1 MTAGSRIPKP
11 EGSTWT
17 DEQWEAIV
25 SRGENILVA
34 AAAGSGKTA
43 VLVERIIRRIA
54 DENEPLDVDRL
65 LVATFTN
72 AAAAEMRERIRHAL
86 ENALAER
93 PDSRHLR
100 AQLALLPR
108 ASITTIHSFC
118 LEVIRR
124 HYRIIALDPGF
135 RIANQTEAEL
145 IKQEILEQL
154 IDDYYGAAG
163 EADAFWLLVDGYGG
177 GRGDEELFRLILG
190 LYEFSRSHPAPA
202 HWLRQMA
209 DRIAA
214 GGDPA
219 GLEFWLAGLRAD
231 VRLELGGIR
240 GLLAAA
246 VQLACEPGGP
256 SPYLDNL
263 LAEQAAV
270 ELMFHQV
277 SGNWKDLY
285 ALFQL
290 PVFGRLKPCRGDE
303 YDKDM
308 QKKTTELRD
317 MAKKKLT
324 KLKNEL
330 FMRTPDTFAEELAR
344 LAPAIRVLVELV
356 TVFADR
362 FGAEKRQRGLVDFA
376 DLEHYTLAILSG
388 GPDDDGV
395 YRPGAAAAEYREQYE
410 EILLDEYQ
418 DTNRVQET
426 IISLIAHHDTG
437 NRFMVGDVKQSI
449 YRFRLAEPGLFLE
462 KYKSYLLADAASDAG
477 TSEEAPDQAAG
488 RRIDLARNFR
498 SRREVVAGVNDLFR
512 QIMEESVGE
521 IRYDRR
527 AELVNGAAYPA
538 LSADYRIEVNLIDK
552 SAVPE
557 PEAQGSGEQENPR
570 AGTIASDERFTAD
583 GSGEEEAEQTLAD
596 ERLEAETARLEAR
609 YIAARIKE
617 LTGAAGGQAF
627 PVTGKGDVPPRPIA
641 FRDIVILL
649 RATQS
654 WAPVFAEELKL
665 QGIPTYAEVNTGY
678 FAAVEIEVMLSLL
691 KVIDNPYQD
700 IPLASVLYSPI
711 VGLTAEEM
719 AQIRTA
725 KKAGAFYDAVLAYV
739 ESEGAAREATDSGSN
754 GDQPTFL
761 DSPDATVAEDVAD
774 IPLTDKLAAFI
785 AKLEAWRIEAGKQ
798 PVADL
803 IHRLFRDTGYY
814 DFVGGLPGGM
824 LRQANLRALHD
835 RARQYEATSFR
846 GVFRFLRFIG
856 RMRDSGG
863 DLGTAKALGEQEDV
877 VRLMTIHKSK
887 GLEFPVV
894 FIAGLSKPFNR
905 QDLYGSFLIHKD
917 LGFGPKFVDTVLRLS
932 YPTLPSLAIR
942 KRQRLEMLAEELR
955 VLYVAMTRAREK
967 LILVGT
973 VKDGAK
979 AAAAWERSA
988 SAAGRTLPDYEL
1000 AGASCYLDWVG
1011 PALFRHPDGV
1021 ALRQTAQGSGAM
1033 NGSAALYPDL
1043 LLPADER
1050 HEPLHREEA
1059 TDARSQWQIGWVTAA
1074 ELSTPAAVD
1083 LADIA
1088 LDTARLAALRGLQP
1102 VPSDSGLAAEVE
1114 RKLSWQYPYPQASGI
1129 VTKTTVSELKR
1140 LSEREGR
1147 QGDTLDER
1155 TEEAPRR
1162 IPGAPESPKRSTVFR
1177 RPRFLES
1184 RKLNAAERGTVYHAV
1199 LQRLPLTPSLTEQ
1212 VVADTLAD
1220 MVDRQLLLPEQARE
1234 VDIRQL
1240 YAFFTTELGQRLLF
1254 ASWQEREIPFSF
1266 KLAAQEIYQGLA
1278 GEIGS
1283 ETVLVQGII
1292 DCLFE
1297 DAEGLILLDYKTD
1310 QLNGTTAAERAGH
1323 YQRQLALYVRAVKAI
1338 WGRSPVGV
1346 YLYFMD
1352 SGEFVPWSPEE
1363 TA

>member
-1 MTAGSRIPKP
+1 M
-11 EGSTWT
+11 
-17 DEQWEAIV
+17 
-25 SRGENILVA
+25 LVA

-54 DENEPLDVDRL
+54 DETEPLDVDRL

-124 HYRIIALDPGF
+124 HYRVIALDPGF

-177 GRGDEELFRLILG
+177 GRGDEELFRLILS

-202 HWLRQMA
+202 FWLQQMA
-209 DRIAA
+209 DQIEA

-219 GLEFWLAGLRAD
+219 GLEFWFASLRED
-231 VRLELGGIR
+231 VRLELAGIR

-246 VQLACEPGGP
+246 VQLAGEPGGP

-263 LAEQAAV
+263 LAEQAAA
-270 ELMFHQV
+270 EMMFHQV
-277 SGNWKDLY
+277 SSDWEGLY

-303 YDKDM
+303 YDKDI

-324 KLKNEL
+324 RLKSEL
-330 FMRTPDTFAEELAR
+330 FMRTPDMFAEELAQ

-362 FGAEKRQRGLVDFA
+362 FGTEKRQRGLVDFA

-388 GPDDDGV
+388 GAAEDGS

-426 IISLIAHHDTG
+426 IISLIARHDVG

-462 KYKSYLLADAASDAG
+462 KYKSYRLADAVQSENASGQLGSASRH
-477 TSEEAPDQAAG
+477 TEG

-498 SRREVVAGVNDLFR
+498 SRSEVVAGVNELFR

-521 IRYDRR
+521 ISYDRR
-527 AELVNGAAYPA
+527 AELVNGATYPA

-552 SAVPE
+552 SAGVPE
-557 PEAQGSGEQENPR
+557 QEAQGNVEQEHPR
-570 AGTIASDERFTAD
+570 VWAKAAD
-583 GSGEEEAEQTLAD
+583 DNSAIEGSGEEEGEQELAD

-617 LTGAAGGQAF
+617 LTGATGGQAF

-665 QGIPTYAEVNTGY
+665 QGIPIYAEVNTGY

-711 VGLTAEEM
+711 VGLNAEEM
-719 AQIRTA
+719 AQIRA
-725 KKAGAFYDAVLAYV
+725 VKKAGAFYDAVLAYV
-739 ESEGAAREATDSGSN
+739 EKETARELANAGASSN
-754 GDQPTFL
+754 DDLRPPALTAGL
-761 DSPDATVAEDVAD
+761 TVAVED
-774 IPLTDKLAAFI
+774 IPLKDKLIAFI
-785 AKLEAWRIEAGKQ
+785 AKLETWRVEAGKQ

-803 IHRLFRDTGYY
+803 IHLLFRDTGYY
-814 DFVGGLPGGM
+814 DFVGGLPGGL

-846 GVFRFLRFIG
+846 GVFRFLRFLG

-894 FIAGLSKPFNR
+894 FVAGLSKPFNR

-917 LGFGPKFVDTVLRLS
+917 LGFGPKFIDTVLRLS

-973 VKDGAK
+973 VKNGAK
-979 AAAAWERSA
+979 AAATWERSA
-988 SAAGRTLPDYEL
+988 SAAGRTLPNYEL
-1000 AGASCYLDWVG
+1000 AGASCYLDWIG
-1011 PALFRHPDGV
+1011 PALFRHPDGG
-1021 ALRQTAQGSGAM
+1021 ALRQAAQGSGAM
-1033 NGSAALYPDL
+1033 HGLAALDADL
-1043 LLPADER
+1043 LLPADGQ
-1050 HEPLHREEA
+1050 HKPLNQEMA
-1059 TDARSQWQIGWVTAA
+1059 ADDRSQWQIGWVTAG
-1074 ELSTPAAVD
+1074 ELSTPASVD
-1083 LADIA
+1083 LADIV
-1088 LDTARLAALRGLQP
+1088 LDAARVAALRGLQP
-1102 VPSDSGLAAEVE
+1102 VQSDSGLATEVE

-1129 VTKTTVSELKR
+1129 ITKTTVSELKR
-1140 LSEREGR
+1140 LSERDGA
-1147 QGDTLDER
+1147 QGDALDER
-1155 TEEAPRR
+1155 TEEAPRQV
-1162 IPGAPESPKRSTVFR
+1162 PGAPESPKRSTVFR

-1234 VDIRQL
+1234 VNVSQL
-1240 YAFFTTELGQRLLF
+1240 FAFFTTELGQRLLF
-1254 ASWQEREIPFSF
+1254 ASWQDREIPFSY
-1266 KLAAQEIYQGLA
+1266 KLAAQEIYQGLT
-1278 GEIGS
+1278 GETGE

-1310 QLNGTTAAERAGH
+1310 QLNGTTAAERASH